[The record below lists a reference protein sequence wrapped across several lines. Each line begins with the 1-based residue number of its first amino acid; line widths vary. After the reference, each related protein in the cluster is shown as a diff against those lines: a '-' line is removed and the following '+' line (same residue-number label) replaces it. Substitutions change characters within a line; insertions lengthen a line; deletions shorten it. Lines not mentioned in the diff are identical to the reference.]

1 MNVLNKIFTRL
12 HTLPVSDS
20 FFLKLALLALFA
32 SVTWLLVILSTGS
45 QVNIPARGGTFSE
58 GIVGTPRFVNPVL
71 AVTRTDKDVSALTF
85 DGLMKLGDD
94 GALVPNIAESVTVSE
109 DGLTYNVVLKNNVI
123 FHDGTPLTAVDV
135 VFTVGRIQEPS
146 LASPLRTNFDGVS
159 VEQIGEHEVNF
170 ILPEPYSP
178 FIENL
183 TFGILPYHIWKDVS
197 NEEFPFSQRNSEPV
211 GSGPYQIENIERN
224 ASGIPE
230 TYTLKQNTAYHGNI
244 PKIERVVLKFYP
256 SEEKLIAAF
265 NKGLIEGVTALDER
279 SLRELTINRN
289 THSVI
294 TIPLPRTFAVFFN
307 QNKSVALRDPA
318 VRKALNLVI
327 DRGTLIQ
334 SALGGYGTP
343 LTSPIPQ
350 GFGIDI
356 AEPVSSSTEEVY
368 EEARAIL
375 KNAGWE
381 LNHETGIWEKEIDK
395 TVVSLSFSLATA
407 NNTVFETTAEFL
419 RTSWEKLGVSVTVKQ
434 FEQSDLT
441 QTVIRPRDF
450 EALLFG
456 TSLGR
461 SLDLYSFWHS
471 SQRNDPGL
479 NIASYANLATDAA
492 LLTTRT
498 TQVPE
503 DRIAAY
509 KTFVDEVR
517 KESPAIFL
525 YSPQLLYVFP
535 NRIIGESFT
544 GLAEPHERFASIAH
558 WFIHTE
564 SVWPFFNKG
573 E

>member
-1 MNVLNKIFTRL
+1 MRL

-32 SVTWLLVILSTGS
+32 SITWLFITLSTDS
-45 QVNIPARGGTFSE
+45 QVSIPARGGTFSE

-71 AVTRTDKDVSALTF
+71 AVTRTDKDISMLMF
-85 DGLMKLGDD
+85 DGLMKLGEE
-94 GALVPNIAESVTVSE
+94 GALIPNIAESVTVSE
-109 DGLTYNVVLKNNVI
+109 DGLTYNVILKNNVT
-123 FHDGTPLTAVDV
+123 FHDETPLTATDV

-146 LASPLRTNFDGVS
+146 LASPLRTNFDGVN
-159 VEQIGEHEVNF
+159 VEQVGEHEVNF

-183 TFGILPYHIWKDVS
+183 TFGILPYHIWKDVT

-211 GSGPYQIENIERN
+211 GSGPYHIESIERN

-230 TYTLKQNTAYHGNI
+230 TYILKHNTAYHGNI
-244 PKIERVVLKFYP
+244 PKIERIILRFYP
-256 SEEKLIAAF
+256 NEEKLIVAF
-265 NKGLIEGVTALDER
+265 NKGVIEAVTALDER
-279 SLRELTINRN
+279 SIKELTIDRN
-289 THSVI
+289 SHSII
-294 TIPLPRTFAVFFN
+294 TTPLPRTFAVFFN
-307 QNKSVALRDPA
+307 QNKSAALRDPV
-318 VRKALNLVI
+318 VRNALNLVV
-327 DRGTLIQ
+327 DRSALIEA
-334 SALGGYGTP
+334 ALGGYGTP

-356 AEPVSSSTEEVY
+356 SEPVSSSTESAY
-368 EEARAIL
+368 DEARAIL
-375 KNAGWE
+375 KGAGWE
-381 LNHETGIWEKEIDK
+381 LNQETGIWEKEIDK
-395 TVVSLSFSLATA
+395 VVVPLSFSIATA
-407 NNTVFETTAEFL
+407 NNAVFETTAEFL
-419 RTSWEKLGVSVTVKQ
+419 RASWEKLGVSVTVKQ

-441 QTVIRPRDF
+441 QSVIRPRDY

-498 TQVPE
+498 TQVPA
-503 DRIAAY
+503 DRVVAY
-509 KTFVDEVR
+509 KTFAEEVH

-544 GLAEPHERFASIAH
+544 GLAEPHERFASVSH

-564 SVWPFFNKG
+564 SVWPFFTKG